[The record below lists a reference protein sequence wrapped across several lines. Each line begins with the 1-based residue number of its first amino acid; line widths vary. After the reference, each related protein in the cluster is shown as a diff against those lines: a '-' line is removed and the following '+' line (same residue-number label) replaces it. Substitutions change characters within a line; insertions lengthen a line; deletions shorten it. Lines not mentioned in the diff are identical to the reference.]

1 MIGYAKCFD
10 INKAMSFKVTHNNLL
25 EKYTKI

>member
-1 MIGYAKCFD
+1 MTGYDKCLD
-10 INKAMSFKVTHNNLL
+10 NSKSMSFKVTHNNLL